1 MIKAKSG
8 KYKHVCW
15 MIIFVSL
22 VMVGRAAFITLSSP
36 SETPPLYLNGRV
48 VMK

>member
-1 MIKAKSG
+1 MIKVKSG

-15 MIIFVSL
+15 IIIFACL
-22 VMVGRAAFITLSSP
+22 VMVGRASFVTFSSP